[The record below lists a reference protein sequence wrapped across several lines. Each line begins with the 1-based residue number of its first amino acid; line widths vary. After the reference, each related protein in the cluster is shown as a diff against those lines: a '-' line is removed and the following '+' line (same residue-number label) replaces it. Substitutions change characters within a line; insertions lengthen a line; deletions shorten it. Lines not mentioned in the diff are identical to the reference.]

1 MNYDIRLDRIDTT
14 EDMITRMR
22 ALVDSLEKIQDLL
35 KDIDTRLKSL
45 EEA

>member
-35 KDIDTRLKSL
+35 KDIDTRLKAL
-45 EEA
+45 E